1 MDTRFLNAVMDLI
14 NEQKYIS
21 WEMPKGSTII
31 LTENPD
37 NGEYLVN
44 SIDNAIRTRFT
55 NVEMVFD
62 VKEWAK
68 YAEETGID
76 GRCINFMLVTP
87 EIIRGKGINPRAL
100 TNFFNTISSIQDF
113 NTAEGLSMINMIGE
127 GSIGDAAT
135 GLFVAFINNKLDK
148 LPTPEEIMTC
158 STERLEKLIEESV
171 GKTNLNTYRADIAS
185 TLCTRTT
192 NYMVNYAKSNT
203 IDKKLVDRLEELCL
217 KQHFGSD
224 LALYMIKTLYASNQ
238 KKFAGLTLRDKL
250 AKHILS

>member
-55 NVEMVFD
+55 NVEMIFD

-76 GRCINFMLVTP
+76 GRC
-87 EIIRGKGINPRAL
+87 
-100 TNFFNTISSIQDF
+100 
-113 NTAEGLSMINMIGE
+113 
-127 GSIGDAAT
+127 
-135 GLFVAFINNKLDK
+135 
-148 LPTPEEIMTC
+148 
-158 STERLEKLIEESV
+158 
-171 GKTNLNTYRADIAS
+171 
-185 TLCTRTT
+185 
-192 NYMVNYAKSNT
+192 
-203 IDKKLVDRLEELCL
+203 
-217 KQHFGSD
+217 
-224 LALYMIKTLYASNQ
+224 
-238 KKFAGLTLRDKL
+238 
-250 AKHILS
+250 